1 MLYRTARIQQKP
13 DYPCHWYQLPL
24 GAEIKWLTE
33 QAIARESHKF
43 WGYHLV
49 KLGELSS
56 QVKLV
61 ECAIKH
67 QVKHTRFYQSDS
79 SVVAKP
85 HCLPYQSKSI
95 DTFILSHELDFSHD
109 PHGVLREVDR
119 CIVSDGHLVISG
131 FNPFS
136 LAGVASLLPFKKQS
150 LLHQAR
156 FFSAARVKDWLS
168 LLGFE
173 IISEQRLLFSELLF
187 ENTPKTASKTYQW
200 CDKYL
205 NWLNAV
211 YVIVAK
217 KRESPLSP
225 IKLKWQQRPKF
236 ATVGASIG

>member
-1 MLYRTARIQQKP
+1 LLYRTARIQNKP
-13 DYPCHWYQLPL
+13 DYPSHWYQLPL

-33 QAIARESHKF
+33 KAIAQESHKF

-56 QVKLV
+56 QLKLP

-67 QVKHTRFYQSDS
+67 QVKHTRFHQSDS
-79 SVVAKP
+79 SVVAKA
-85 HCLPYQSKSI
+85 HCLPYQAKSI

-109 PHGVLREVDR
+109 PHAILREVDR
-119 CIVSDGHLVISG
+119 CIVADGYLVISG

-136 LAGVASLLPFKKQS
+136 LAGMASLLPFNKQS

-156 FFSAARVKDWLS
+156 FFSVARVKDWLS

-173 IISEQRLLFSELLF
+173 IICDQRLLFSELLF
-187 ENTPKTASKTYQW
+187 ERTPKVSSKRYQW
-200 CDKYL
+200 CDQHL

-217 KRESPLSP
+217 KREYPLSP
-225 IKLKWQQRPKF
+225 IKLKWQERPKF
-236 ATVGASIG
+236 AAVGASLG